1 MSARLA
7 IGAVG
12 ALAGLAALG
21 SRRGS
26 RQRRV
31 GWSIDHVADLSA
43 YASWRQIVDEGV
55 VLVAGYASYAGGIRE
70 FEIAA
75 DDWGLEQFREFAST
89 WIWDEI
95 HAGGTEASYLAR
107 LQGQLEDFRAWLE
120 ALRYPLTVY
129 RGIRLGAHDDLQ
141 LGVDDDAEVY
151 HDHWSTS
158 LPVARGFAS
167 GAHRD
172 ASSGRVGV
180 VLSGVVELPDVGDI
194 GHTLGDFLR
203 FTAGFDA
210 PGPDDQVAVRGQWE
224 IGPVNEKTIKV
235 QERM

>member
-158 LPVARGFAS
+158 LPVARGSPRAPTVTHHQAGLGWCSPEWWSSPMWETLATPSGTSCAS
-167 GAHRD
+167 LRD
-172 ASSGRVGV
+172 SMPPDPMTRSRCVGSGR
-180 VLSGVVELPDVGDI
+180 
-194 GHTLGDFLR
+194 LG
-203 FTAGFDA
+203 
-210 PGPDDQVAVRGQWE
+210 P
-224 IGPVNEKTIKV
+224 
-235 QERM
+235 